1 MVLAALRGWTATQRN
16 VVIAAYLGWT
26 LDAFDF
32 LMLTLITKDIA
43 EEFNVPATALG
54 IVITATLALRP
65 VGAFIFGRLADRF
78 GRRPV
83 LMANVLTYSLLAFA
97 SAFAP
102 DFTTFLILRCL
113 FGVAMGGEWGV
124 GSSLAMEHMRPESRG
139 FVSGLLQTGYPTG
152 GLIAA
157 AAAAFLLPENSWR
170 TLVMLS
176 VIPALLVVFIRMG
189 VPESPHWKSGQA
201 QQSMAIKPTGL
212 AYGLIGVGLA
222 ITGQLSL
229 FANVALGI
237 PWFVSAI
244 LVIIGIAMAT
254 LAFGRKHWG
263 LALFAMV
270 MMAAF
275 NSLSHGTQDFYSN
288 FLRIQ
293 HGFDAR
299 TASLIIAAGSV
310 GAICGGLMAG
320 TLSQIIGRR
329 RMITIGA
336 LMVLPMIP
344 AWAFL
349 AHTPLQFG
357 FAVFALQ
364 FCVQGAW
371 GVVPAHLNELS
382 PGDVRG
388 TFPGFVYQV
397 GNLLSAAVPYAQTF
411 LVEEHTWQYGQA
423 LALVAVM
430 AGVTIAVLVNLGP
443 EGRHVIMG
451 QPASTDPSAK

>member
-16 VVIAAYLGWT
+16 VVITAYLGWT

-43 EEFNVPATALG
+43 EEFHKPATALG
-54 IVITATLALRP
+54 LVITGTLALRP

-78 GRRPV
+78 GRRPI
-83 LMANVLTYSLLAFA
+83 LMLNVLTYSALAFA

-139 FVSGLLQTGYPTG
+139 IVSGLLQTGYPTG

-157 AAAAFLLPENSWR
+157 AAAAFLLPDHSWR
-170 TLVMLS
+170 FLVMLS

-189 VPESPHWKSGQA
+189 VPESPHWQRGQ
-201 QQSMAIKPTGL
+201 QQVSAIKADGL
-212 AYGLIGVGLA
+212 AYGLIGVTLT
-222 ITGQLSL
+222 IIGQLSL
-229 FANVALGI
+229 FTDLLKPLGLPMIVSIVSLVAGLALT
-237 PWFVSAI
+237 P
-244 LVIIGIAMAT
+244 
-254 LAFGRKHWG
+254 LAFGRKYWG
-263 LALFAMV
+263 LALFAML

-293 HGFDAR
+293 MHFDAS
-299 TASLIIAAGSV
+299 TASSIIAVGSL
-310 GAICGGLMAG
+310 GAICGGITSG

-336 LMVLPMIP
+336 LAVLPMIP
-344 AWAFL
+344 MWVFY
-349 AHTPLQFG
+349 AHGMAQFMA
-357 FAVFALQ
+357 AVFALQ

-397 GNLLSAAVPYAQTF
+397 GNLLSAVVPYSQTY
-411 LVEEHTWQYGQA
+411 LVEHHQWQYGQA
-423 LALVAVM
+423 LALVAVG
-430 AGVTIAVLVNLGP
+430 AALTIAVLVNLGP
-443 EGRHVIMG
+443 EGRHVTMSG
-451 QPASTDPSAK
+451 EPAPAAK

>member
-54 IVITATLALRP
+54 LVITATLALRP

-201 QQSMAIKPTGL
+201 QQSMAIKTDGL

-222 ITGQLSL
+222 IAGQLSL
-229 FANVALGI
+229 FTNVSLGI

-244 LVIIGIAMAT
+244 LVIIGIAMAA

-270 MMAAF
+270 MMAGF

-310 GAICGGLMAG
+310 GAICGGLTAG

-411 LVEEHTWQYGQA
+411 LVEEHSWQYGQA

-430 AGVTIAVLVNLGP
+430 AGITIAVLVNLGP
-443 EGRHVIMG
+443 EGRHVVMG
-451 QPASTDPSAK
+451 QTTPADPPAR

>member
-43 EEFNVPATALG
+43 EEFNVRATALG
-54 IVITATLALRP
+54 LVITATLALRP
-65 VGAFIFGRLADRF
+65 VGAFIFGRLADKF
-78 GRRPV
+78 GRRPI
-83 LMANVLTYSLLAFA
+83 LMLNVLTYSGLAFA

-102 DFTTFLILRCL
+102 DFTTFIILRCL

-152 GLIAA
+152 GLLAA
-157 AAAAFLLPENSWR
+157 AAAALLLQEHGWR
-170 TLVMLS
+170 VLVMLS
-176 VIPALLVVFIRMG
+176 VIPALLVVFIRAG

-201 QQSMAIKPTGL
+201 TKAIAVKPTSF
-212 AYGLIGVGLA
+212 AYGLIGVGLT
-222 ITGQLSL
+222 IVGQLSL
-229 FANVALGI
+229 FTDLLAPLGI
-237 PWFVSAI
+237 PPLLALVLLVSG
-244 LVIIGIAMAT
+244 LVLAP

-263 LALFAMV
+263 LALFAMLL
-270 MMAAF
+270 MAGF

-293 HGFDAR
+293 MHFDAT
-299 TASLIIAAGSV
+299 TASLVIAAGSI
-310 GAICGGLMAG
+310 GAICGGLTSG

-336 LMVLPMIP
+336 LLVLPMIP
-344 AWAFL
+344 AWVFL
-349 AHTPLQFG
+349 SHTPIQFA

-397 GNLLSAAVPYAQTF
+397 GNLLSAAVPYSQTF
-411 LVEEHTWQYGQA
+411 LVENHQWSYGQS
-423 LALVAVM
+423 LALVAVG
-430 AGVTIAVLVNLGP
+430 AALAIAILVNLGP
-443 EGRHVIMG
+443 EGRHVTMSGEIA
-451 QPASTDPSAK
+451 QSP